1 MHRLS
6 LRSRFTSTLLRRKFS
21 NFTVSDTAITLPA
34 LNGGA
39 SFPHIW
45 LRDSCQSDTCIHPTT
60 RQKVHRTSDIPLDI
74 KPVPNGVSISEND
87 NDLVIDWTDGHRS
100 SFSKEFLERHADPV
114 KLNAFHGH
122 IYPKSWAPEELTD
135 DLYQTYETLQRPDG
149 LFRAIKQLSERGLLF
164 ITGVPNVETSD
175 EKCELNTLANKF
187 GELRETIYGRVW
199 DVRNVRNSTNVAYT
213 NLDLGFH
220 IDLLHF
226 ANPPRYQVLHCVRNK
241 VTGGSSIFVDALRAA
256 EILNQ
261 ESPSDFDILASTP
274 VPFQYINNGHHTH
287 YEHPTIE
294 LDTHPS
300 TNTEERVI
308 KHINYSPPFQAPLLL
323 STPPSFYSAFK
334 RFTEVLNDPKNTFT
348 YLLKEGDAVLFD
360 NRRVLH
366 ARTAFQDIEEDDT
379 LPVGQTNR

>member
-220 IDLLHF
+220 IDLLYVLLILPALCARVNTN
-226 ANPPRYQVLHCVRNK
+226 ANVSR
-241 VTGGSSIFVDALRAA
+241 
-256 EILNQ
+256 
-261 ESPSDFDILASTP
+261 
-274 VPFQYINNGHHTH
+274 
-287 YEHPTIE
+287 
-294 LDTHPS
+294 LDTSP
-300 TNTEERVI
+300 TPRDI
-308 KHINYSPPFQAPLLL
+308 K
-323 STPPSFYSAFK
+323 SFTASATK
-334 RFTEVLNDPKNTFT
+334 
-348 YLLKEGDAVLFD
+348 
-360 NRRVLH
+360 
-366 ARTAFQDIEEDDT
+366 
-379 LPVGQTNR
+379 